1 MNDPIQFAKQVAEL
15 VRDQVTRAT
24 APLLERLA
32 TLESRP
38 EPLIPK
44 DGTSVTVEDVL
55 PALLAAIPDPVPGP
69 PGDSVT
75 IEQVL
80 AAIPTPKDG
89 GSVTLEEVLA
99 ALAPRVD
106 EALAAIPAPKDGTSV
121 TLDEV
126 LAAIPTPKDGTSV
139 TLNEVLAA
147 ITARVDEALD
157 AIPTPKDGTS
167 VSLDDVKGLV
177 ESNMAGWALDFE
189 RRAQDLLQRV
199 ADKMP
204 TPKDGRDA
212 TSLDDIDLVL
222 ADDGRTVTLRFLGG
236 DQVREKSIKLATII
250 DRGVFKRG
258 EAYEPGDAVSWG
270 GSLWVAQ
277 ADTGDAPEES
287 RDGKPWRLAVKKGQN
302 GKDLRPDDAKGA
314 EVYRLRGRGA

>member
-32 TLESRP
+32 TLEGRP
-38 EPLIPK
+38 DPPAPK

-55 PALLAAIPDPVPGP
+55 PALLAALPEPVPGP

-75 IEQVL
+75 LEQV
-80 AAIPTPKDG
+80 
-89 GSVTLEEVLA
+89 
-99 ALAPRVD
+99 
-106 EALAAIPAPKDGTSV
+106 LAAIPAPKDGASV

-126 LAAIPTPKDGTSV
+126 LAVLAPHVDEALAALPTPKDGTSV
-139 TLNEVLAA
+139 T
-147 ITARVDEALD
+147 
-157 AIPTPKDGTS
+157 
-167 VSLDDVKGLV
+167 LDDVKGLV
-177 ESNMAGWALDFE
+177 ESNMATWALDFE

-222 ADDGRTVTLRFLGG
+222 GGDGRTVTLRFLGG

-258 EAYEPGDAVSWG
+258 ETYEPGDAVSWG

-277 ADTGDAPEES
+277 ADTSDAPEES

>member
-32 TLESRP
+32 TLEARP
-38 EPLIPK
+38 EPPTPK

-55 PALLAAIPDPVPGP
+55 PALLGAIPEPVPGP

-75 IEQVL
+75 LEQVL

-89 GSVTLEEVLA
+89 ASVTLSEVLA
-99 ALAPRVD
+99 ALTPHVD
-106 EALAAIPAPKDGTSV
+106 ETLAAIPA
-121 TLDEV
+121 
-126 LAAIPTPKDGTSV
+126 
-139 TLNEVLAA
+139 
-147 ITARVDEALD
+147 
-157 AIPTPKDGTS
+157 PKDGTS

-177 ESNMAGWALDFE
+177 ESNMACWALDFE

-212 TSLDDIDLVL
+212 TSLEDIDLVL

-258 EAYEPGDAVSWG
+258 ETYEPGDAVSWG

-277 ADTGDAPEES
+277 AGTGDAPEES

-302 GKDLRPDDAKGA
+302 GKDLRPDDAKSA
-314 EVYRLRGRGA
+314 DVYRLRGRGA

>member
-38 EPLIPK
+38 EPVIPK

-55 PALLAAIPDPVPGP
+55 PALLAAIPEPVKGP

-75 IEQVL
+75 VEQ
-80 AAIPTPKDG
+80 
-89 GSVTLEEVLA
+89 
-99 ALAPRVD
+99 
-106 EALAAIPAPKDGTSV
+106 
-121 TLDEV
+121 V

-139 TLNEVLAA
+139 TLDEVLAVL
-147 ITARVDEALD
+147 TPHVDEAL
-157 AIPTPKDGTS
+157 AALPVPKDGTS
-167 VSLDDVKGLV
+167 VTLDDVKGLV
-177 ESNMAGWALDFE
+177 ESNMATWALDFE

-204 TPKDGRDA
+204 TPKNGRDA

-222 ADDGRTVTLRFLGG
+222 GGDGRTVMLRFLGG

-258 EAYEPGDAVSWG
+258 ETYEPGDAVSWG

-277 ADTGDAPEES
+277 ADTSDAPEES
-287 RDGKPWRLAVKKGQN
+287 RGGKPWRLAVKKGQN
-302 GKDLRPDDAKGA
+302 GKDLRPDDTKGA